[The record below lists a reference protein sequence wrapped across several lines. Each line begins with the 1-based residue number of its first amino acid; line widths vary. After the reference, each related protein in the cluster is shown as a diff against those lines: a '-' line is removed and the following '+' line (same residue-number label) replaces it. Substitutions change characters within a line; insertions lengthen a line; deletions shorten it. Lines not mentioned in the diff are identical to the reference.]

1 MARDPEN
8 YNYYKSNLLGQEYC
22 MHKKTGEV
30 IFQDGIRYSQNEI
43 KLLKKLCENKKL
55 NDEKK
60 ENTIKAIHILKQVFS
75 GEITDNEIEKEL
87 NK

>member
-1 MARDPEN
+1 
-8 YNYYKSNLLGQEYC
+8 